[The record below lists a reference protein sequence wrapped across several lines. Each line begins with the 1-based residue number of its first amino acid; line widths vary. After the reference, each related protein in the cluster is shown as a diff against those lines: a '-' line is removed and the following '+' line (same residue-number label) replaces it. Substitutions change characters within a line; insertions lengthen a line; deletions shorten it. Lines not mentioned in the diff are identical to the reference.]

1 MRYQIWNK
9 TDDIIT
15 PSGAQFTAMEWAN
28 KYPWAKIPGVKM
40 VITAPP
46 INGGVAMEFEAFKA
60 AYTRQGVKITDMM
73 TDDEVLAAIE
83 EFEDNPPDPGPSVE
97 ERTAAALE
105 FLAMSSLPDDT
116 EIV

>member
-15 PSGAQFTAMEWAN
+15 PSGAQFTASEWAN

-46 INGGVAMEFEAFKA
+46 INGGCALEFEAFKA
-60 AYTRQGVKITDMM
+60 ACIRQGAVITDTM
-73 TDDEVLAAIE
+73 TDDEILAAIE
-83 EFEDNPPDPGPSVE
+83 EFENNPSDPDPSVE

-105 FLAMSSLPDDT
+105 FLAMNSLPDET
-116 EIV
+116 V